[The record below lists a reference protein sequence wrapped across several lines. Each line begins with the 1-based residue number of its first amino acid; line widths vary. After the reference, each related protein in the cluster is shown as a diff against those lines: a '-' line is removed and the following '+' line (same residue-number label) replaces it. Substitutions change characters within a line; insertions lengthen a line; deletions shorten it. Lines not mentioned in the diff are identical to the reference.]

1 MQTMRGD
8 IKMEG
13 FYIDPE
19 SQTVQHI
26 TLQQSIDKGL
36 LDMRQTIQLILKVD
50 IVCKM
55 WYNESYNLY
64 YQDQQELSKHKKLH
78 WFKVE
83 VENKEKFISGDAILV
98 PSYLEET
105 LDLDN
110 TITWVADYTPPLQD
124 FIL

>member
-1 MQTMRGD
+1 MQTMHGD
-8 IKMEG
+8 IEMEG

-26 TLQQSIDKGL
+26 TLQQSVDKGL
-36 LDMRQTIQLILKVD
+36 LSMRQTIQLILKVD

-78 WFKVE
+78 WLTFS
-83 VENKEKFISGDAILV
+83 I
-98 PSYLEET
+98 
-105 LDLDN
+105 
-110 TITWVADYTPPLQD
+110 
-124 FIL
+124 